1 MSETDT
7 ASAAAI
13 GGGAGGAVGAGVAST
28 TVTDPLLGA
37 VLALAAGAMVG
48 GAGFVLYRRSRPSA
62 SGLDPEAVHDR
73 LGS

>member
-1 MSETDT
+1 MSETDS

-28 TVTDPLLGA
+28 TVTDPLLGT
-37 VLALAAGAMVG
+37 VLALAAGTMVG
-48 GAGFVLYRRSRPSA
+48 GVALVLY
-62 SGLDPEAVHDR
+62 DR